1 MDKESRQELSA
12 LYDDMVKCYED
23 FNQAF
28 ADKDEERGK
37 QAMLQMYYMMPAMQ
51 SAVALLLNLI
61 EEDEDED

>member
-12 LYDDMVKCYED
+12 LYDDMVRCYED
-23 FNQAF
+23 FNAAF

-37 QAMLQMYYMMPAMQ
+37 QAMLQMYHMMPAMQ

-61 EEDEDED
+61 EDEDEQ

>member
-12 LYDDMVKCYED
+12 LYDDMVRCYDD

-28 ADKDEERGK
+28 KEKDEEKGK
-37 QAMLQMYYMMPAMQ
+37 QAMLQMYHMMPAMQ

-61 EEDEDED
+61 EEEDE

>member
-1 MDKESRQELSA
+1 MNKESRQELSA

-28 ADKDEERGK
+28 SDKDEERGK
-37 QAMLQMYYMMPAMQ
+37 QAMLQMYHMMPAMQ

-61 EEDEDED
+61 EDEDED